1 MPSRCARCGAFS
13 GRAREMP
20 LPAAWLTYLQR
31 ERDVADPV
39 GTLKLPL
46 CPDCYGEAGEIR
58 EGEETAD
65 RNAFLDSIETGRL
78 VDEG

>member
-1 MPSRCARCGAFS
+1 MPSRCARCGTFS

-20 LPAAWLTYLQR
+20 LPAAWLSYLQR
-31 ERDVADPV
+31 EHHVADPV

-46 CPDCYGEAGEIR
+46 CPDCYGDARELREADD
-58 EGEETAD
+58 TD
-65 RNAFLDSIETGRL
+65 PDAFLDAIETGRL